1 MTHLHGEEIY
11 WISSLRLPTKILP
24 NFLASRAV
32 SYNRDFGGET
42 QPGDPL
48 DLLAT
53 PPYQNPTE
61 LTREQRSPSTDT
73 AANPKVGAMGERAAG
88 IEQEKQGPTPKV

>member
-1 MTHLHGEEIY
+1 M
-11 WISSLRLPTKILP
+11 LRLPTKILP

-42 QPGDPL
+42 QPEDPL
-48 DLLAT
+48 DLLAA
-53 PPYQNPTE
+53 PPYQNPTQ
-61 LTREQRSPSTDT
+61 LTREERSPSTDT
-73 AANPKVGAMGERAAG
+73 AANPKVGGNVACYNTMGERAAG